1 MTTLTTN
8 FRSILD
14 GLKVT
19 LGLIAHRDARVRALL
34 TLAWYRIHRTINR
47 FERLVAL
54 WQTGNLPKPRI
65 RAPRAKRLTPATPAP
80 RLPSGQAWLVRRLQD
95 HHVNTRASQLQYFL
109 ANTRELAAFLEA
121 APQANRLLRPVCR
134 MLGVPPPVPL
144 PPRAQAARPARPRKP
159 PRPRP
164 ARPRPARPR
173 PPRPS
178 QPAAPTGPPRAPE
191 PSFAQPPLGLRFS
204 PL

>member
-1 MTTLTTN
+1 MTDLTTP
-8 FRSILD
+8 FRTILD

-34 TLAWYRIHRTINR
+34 TLTWYRIHRTINR
-47 FERLVAL
+47 FERLVTL
-54 WQTGNLPKPRI
+54 WQSGKLPKPRP
-65 RAPRAKRLTPATPAP
+65 RAARAKRPAPTTPKP

-95 HHVNTRASQLQYFL
+95 HHVNTRASQLQHFL
-109 ANTRELAAFLEA
+109 ANTEELQDFLAA
-121 APQANRLLRPVCR
+121 APQANRLLRPLCR

-144 PPRAQAARPARPRKP
+144 PPRVQAARPARPLKP
-159 PRPRP
+159 RR
-164 ARPRPARPR
+164 AR

-178 QPAAPTGPPRAPE
+178 PPAQPTVPLRAPE
-191 PSFAQPPLGLRFS
+191 PSFAQSPLGLRFS

>member
-1 MTTLTTN
+1 MTPLTTN

-19 LGLIAHRDARVRALL
+19 LGLIAHRDARVRAVL

-54 WQTGNLPKPRI
+54 WQSGKLPKPSI
-65 RAPRAKRLTPATPAP
+65 RAPRAKRPSPTTPAP

-95 HHVNTRASQLQYFL
+95 HHVNTRASQLQHFL
-109 ANTRELAAFLEA
+109 ANTPELPEFLAA
-121 APQANRLLRPVCR
+121 APQANRLLRPLCT
-134 MLGVPPPVPL
+134 MLGITPPVPL

-164 ARPRPARPR
+164 ARPRP
-173 PPRPS
+173 PRPS
-178 QPAAPTGPPRAPE
+178 PPAAPTVPSRAPE
-191 PSFAQPPLGLRFS
+191 PSFAHSPLGLRFL

>member
-1 MTTLTTN
+1 MTPLTTN
-8 FRSILD
+8 FRTILD

-54 WQTGNLPKPRI
+54 WQSGKLPKPRI
-65 RAPRAKRLTPATPAP
+65 RAPRAKRPAPTTPTP

-109 ANTRELAAFLEA
+109 AHTPELAAFLAA

-134 MLGVPPPVPL
+134 MLGITPPVPL
-144 PPRAQAARPARPRKP
+144 PPRAHA
-159 PRPRP
+159 PRP
-164 ARPRPARPR
+164 ARPRPKRRPR
-173 PPRPS
+173 PPRSGP
-178 QPAAPTGPPRAPE
+178 PAPPTVPPRAPE
-191 PSFAQPPLGLRFS
+191 PSFAQYPLGLRFL

>member
-1 MTTLTTN
+1 MTSLAAP
-8 FRSILD
+8 FRTILD

-19 LGLIAHRDARVRALL
+19 LGLIAYRDASVRDLVSR
-34 TLAWYRIHRTINR
+34 AWHYVNRTVNR
-47 FERLVAL
+47 FERLAAL
-54 WQTGNLPKPRI
+54 WHAGKLPKPRI
-65 RAPRAKRLTPATPAP
+65 RALRAKRQAPVPPTP

-95 HHVNTRASQLQYFL
+95 YNVNGRASQLQHFL
-109 ANTRELAAFLEA
+109 ANTKELQDFLAA

-144 PPRAQAARPARPRKP
+144 PPRVQAARPARPLKP
-159 PRPRP
+159 RR
-164 ARPRPARPR
+164 AR

-178 QPAAPTGPPRAPE
+178 PPAQPTVPLRAPE
-191 PSFAQPPLGLRFS
+191 PSFAQSPLGLRFS